1 MPAEIEMKL
10 VGPPKVLSAVSRLP
24 LLRPLAFGKA
34 HRTKLASVYFD
45 TPDGKLRR
53 HGVGLRV
60 RSVGRKR
67 LQTIK
72 SEGDGA
78 GNVFAREE
86 WEEEIGSDRPDLA
99 LAKGTPLRPL
109 LTRKTKASLG
119 PVFETVVERNEIPL
133 RFGASE
139 IELAIDRGWFRSG
152 RRRRRIGE
160 IELELKQG
168 ELADLAKLAGSLAEA
183 LPVWLEVR
191 SKAERGYALDS
202 GDWQGAVHAGDIEL
216 DPDGNAAQAF
226 RTIAFSCLHHLAAN
240 RDAVCRGSPEGVH
253 QLRIGA
259 RRLRAAMS
267 AFKDM
272 TGGPEAEAIKGEL
285 KWITEQLAPARDFQ
299 VLLDDVLLPLREAY
313 PDEPGVPLLIS
324 DIEGRRREGLKTARA
339 TLNSERYRKAILQIA
354 LWLAAGQ
361 WSRSD
366 DPLLRSWRERPI
378 KDHAREVLHHRAKKI
393 VKKGKRLQEL
403 DRAQRHKLRIA
414 VKKLR
419 YSTEFFASLFA
430 GSKAAKT
437 RKSFE
442 TTLRA
447 LQTTLGNL
455 NDIAVHQQLAS
466 ELAGT
471 KQQTRERPQEA
482 YAMGLVI
489 GREQKR
495 AHACMAAAGK
505 AVRKFSDAAPFWR

>member
-1 MPAEIEMKL
+1 MPAEIELKL
-10 VGPPKVLSAVSRLP
+10 VAPPKVLSAVSRLP

-34 HRTKLASVYFD
+34 HKTKLASVYFD

-60 RSVGRKR
+60 RSMGRKR

-86 WEEEIGSDRPDLA
+86 WEEEIAGDTPDLS
-99 LAKGTPLRPL
+99 LARGTPLRPL
-109 LTRKTKASLG
+109 LTRKTRASIG
-119 PVFETVVERNEIPL
+119 PVFETLVERSEIPL

-139 IELAIDRGWFRSG
+139 IELAIDRGWVRSG

-168 ELADLAKLAGSLAEA
+168 ELADLAMLAGSLAEA

-202 GDWQGAVHAGDIEL
+202 GEWQGPVHAGDIEL
-216 DPDGNAAQAF
+216 DADGNAAEAF

-240 RDAVCRGSPEGVH
+240 RDAVCSGSPEGVH

-259 RRLRAAMS
+259 RRLRAAIS
-267 AFKDM
+267 AFKNM
-272 TGGPEAEAIKGEL
+272 TGGPEAEEIKREL

-299 VLLDDVLLPLREAY
+299 VLLDEVLVPLRDAY
-313 PDEPGVPLLIS
+313 PDEPGVFLLIS
-324 DIEGRRREGLKTARA
+324 DIEGRRRDGLKAAKA
-339 TLNSERYRKAILQIA
+339 TLTGDRYRKTILQIA

-361 WSRSD
+361 WSQSD
-366 DPLLRSWRERPI
+366 DPLLRSWRETPVRQV
-378 KDHAREVLHHRAKKI
+378 AREVLHHRAKKI
-393 VKKGKRLQEL
+393 VKKGKKLQEL
-403 DRAQRHKLRIA
+403 EQSQRHKLRIA

-430 GSKAAKT
+430 RSKAGKA
-437 RKSFE
+437 RKKFE
-442 TTLRA
+442 TTLRE
-447 LQTTLGNL
+447 LQNTLGSL
-455 NDIAVHQQLAS
+455 NDIAVHEKLAA

-471 KQQTRERPQEA
+471 EEHARERPQEA

-495 AHACMAAAGK
+495 AHACMAAASK
-505 AVRKFSDAAPFWR
+505 AVRKFSAAEPFWR